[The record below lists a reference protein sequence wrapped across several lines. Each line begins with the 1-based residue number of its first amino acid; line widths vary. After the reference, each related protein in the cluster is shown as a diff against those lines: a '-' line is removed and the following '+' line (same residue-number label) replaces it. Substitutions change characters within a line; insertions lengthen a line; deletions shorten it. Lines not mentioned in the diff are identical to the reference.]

1 MGKDLRKE
9 YARHFLNLVK
19 SNFSL
24 DNMIKKYEIFCRN
37 NCAEKEIRF
46 EGNVRPVNGYE
57 VCDITNKDP
66 MIVTTNQGPSRMK
79 KTDIQNFQE

>member
-24 DNMIKKYEIFCRN
+24 DNMIKKYETFL
-37 NCAEKEIRF
+37 
-46 EGNVRPVNGYE
+46 P
-57 VCDITNKDP
+57 
-66 MIVTTNQGPSRMK
+66 
-79 KTDIQNFQE
+79 